1 MSGLAGMKK
10 KTIRNFLYFE
20 AELLDNDG
28 HESWLDL
35 LTEDFLYWMPLEYG
49 QTDDRLV
56 TSLMHDDKLLLK
68 VRIERLQGDRT
79 FSQKPRSRCHHL
91 LQRPQ
96 ILSRGKDVITT
107 RTAFNYIETRI
118 DDQMLMAGW
127 AEHELVAAPKGAGQ
141 PLMIRRKTVRLMN
154 PDAAFPNIQLIL

>member
-1 MSGLAGMKK
+1 MSGLADMKK
-10 KTIRNFLYFE
+10 KTIRNFLYVE
-20 AELLDNDG
+20 AELLDNEG

-49 QTDDRLV
+49 QTDDRLM
-56 TSLMHDDKLLLK
+56 TSLMHDDKLLLT

-96 ILSRGKDVITT
+96 ILSRSKEGITT
-107 RTAFNYIETRI
+107 RTAFHYIETRI

-127 AEHELVAAPKGAGQ
+127 AEHQLVAAPKGAAQ